1 MSSIQDRIEEL
12 KEKIERHNYLY
23 YVLDNPEI
31 SDAEYDVLMRELL
44 NLDSQHPELITPDSP
59 TQRVGAPPLKEFGT
73 ITHRI
78 PMLSLENAMNESE
91 IRAFDERVKRGLDS
105 QDKVTY
111 VAESKLDG
119 LAVELIYEEGIFVS
133 GSTRGDGYTGEDIT
147 QNLRTIR
154 SIPLRLIQ
162 EQLPAP
168 SLLEI
173 RGEVFMEKA
182 GFKTLNEQRLK
193 DEEPPFANPR
203 NAAAGSLRQLD
214 SSIAAKRPLKIY
226 CYGLGQVEGATFMTH
241 WKALIQLKKWGLPV
255 NPHVHLCK
263 GIEETI
269 DYYKTWQ
276 EKRDELPYDI
286 DGIVIKV
293 NDFSKREQLGIRTR
307 SPRWAIAGKFKAKQA
322 TTVLEDIEASVG
334 RTGAITP
341 VAHLKPVNVGGAV
354 VSRATLHNQDEI
366 DRKDIRIGD
375 TVLIQRAG
383 DVIPEVIKVILS
395 KRPPETKPFVL
406 PDECP
411 VCGDRVIRSKG
422 EVVIRCQNIACP
434 AQVKGRI
441 EHFASKRAMKIEW
454 LGTKLIA
461 QMVDTE
467 LIHSFADL
475 YYLNKEDILSL
486 ERMAE
491 KSAGNIINSINTSR
505 GTTLFQFIYGLGIRN
520 VGEHLAQVL
529 AQEFGTLDDLMS
541 ATYDQLHSIDEIGPI
556 VADSIVNFFASHEN
570 RRVIQQCWDGGV
582 KLELPDLVE
591 RETSSFFANKI
602 FVFTG
607 TLEKFTRYEAED
619 MVERFGGRATKSIS
633 KKTDYVVAG
642 PGAGSKLRK
651 AQELG
656 ITTLTEE
663 EFLEMAGEQ

>member
-1 MSSIQDRIEEL
+1 LSSVQDRIERL
-12 KEKIERHNYLY
+12 REKIERHNYLY

-44 NLDSQHPELITPDSP
+44 HLESQHPELITPDSP

-73 ITHRI
+73 IAHRI

-91 IRAFDERVKRGLDS
+91 IRAFDERVKRGLDR
-105 QDKVTY
+105 QDEVTY

-133 GSTRGDGYTGEDIT
+133 GSTRGDGYMGEDIT

-154 SIPLRLIQ
+154 SIPLKLMQ
-162 EQLPAP
+162 EKLPIP
-168 SLLEI
+168 SLLEV

-214 SSIAAKRPLKIY
+214 SSITAKRPLKIC
-226 CYGLGQVEGATFMTH
+226 CYGLGRVEGVAFSSH
-241 WKALIQLKKWGLPV
+241 WESLMQLKKWGLPV
-255 NPHVHLCK
+255 NPHVLLCNS
-263 GIEETI
+263 IEETI

-286 DGIVIKV
+286 DGVVIKV
-293 NDFSKREQLGIRTR
+293 NDFPKREQLGIRTR

-383 DVIPEVIKVILS
+383 DVIPEVIKVILN
-395 KRPPETKPFVL
+395 KRPPETKPFIL
-406 PDECP
+406 PGECP
-411 VCGDRVIRSKG
+411 VCGDRVIRPKD

-441 EHFASKRAMKIEW
+441 EHFASKRAMNIDG

-475 YYLNKEDILSL
+475 YYLSKKDILSL

-491 KSAGNIINSINTSR
+491 KSARNIINSIGTSR
-505 GTTLFQFIYGLGIRN
+505 RTTLSRFIYGLGIRN

-529 AQEFGTLDDLMS
+529 AQELRTLDGLMS

-556 VADSIVNFFASHEN
+556 VADSVINFFASHEN
-570 RRVIQQCWDGGV
+570 RRVIQQCRDGGV
-582 KLELPDLVE
+582 KFELPEVIE
-591 RETSSFFANKI
+591 REPSTLFVDKI

-607 TLEKFTRYEAED
+607 TLEKFARYEAEGI
-619 MVERFGGRATKSIS
+619 VERFGGHATKSVS